1 MPKPFDEVAA
11 DAPGYNP
18 ARDTHFGSL
27 LPPNTVVVQ
36 HWRPN
41 PPASPPPRE
50 PSPEVPQ
57 QQPPD
62 RRHRRE
68 R

>member
-1 MPKPFDEVAA
+1 MTTPFDEVAA

-18 ARDTHFGSL
+18 RRDTFLGSL
-27 LPPNTVVVQ
+27 LPPNTIVPQ
-36 HWRPN
+36 PWKN
-41 PPASPPPRE
+41 PVPSPPPRE